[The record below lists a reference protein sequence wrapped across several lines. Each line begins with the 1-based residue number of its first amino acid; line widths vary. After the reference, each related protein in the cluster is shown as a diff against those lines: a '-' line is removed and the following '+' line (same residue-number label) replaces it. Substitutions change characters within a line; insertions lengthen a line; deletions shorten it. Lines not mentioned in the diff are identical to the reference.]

1 MIHRKRILQ
10 QTGIFLKQNP
20 SEAHLSLNELREM
33 AATNNTNVFLSKVSR
48 YVSNIAGSNAY
59 WNRVR
64 EDLRAVIA
72 SVGAP
77 TLFFTFSSA
86 DMHWPELHALFK
98 SGPHCGN
105 HNSNCD
111 VRQQNVIDNPHIVD

>member
-10 QTGIFLKQNP
+10 QTGIFLEKNP
-20 SEAHLSLNELREM
+20 SEAHLSLNELCEM

-59 WNRVR
+59 WDRVR
-64 EDLRAVIA
+64 EDRRAVIA

-86 DMHWPELHALFK
+86 DMHWPDCMLCL
-98 SGPHCGN
+98 
-105 HNSNCD
+105 D
-111 VRQQNVIDNPHIVD
+111 LILTVVIIIQLVM